1 MSDDFDFLRL
11 HGEDYCQLS
20 NNGYRFADIQA
31 GNGDSNIVTF
41 NADGRTDVHF
51 SVVLKN
57 RESVET
63 LKECIGM
70 DIVEFFVKVWKLNR

>member
-1 MSDDFDFLRL
+1 M
-11 HGEDYCQLS
+11 LS
-20 NNGYRFADIQA
+20 NNGYRFADMT
-31 GNGDSNIVTF
+31 GNGNSYIVTF

>member
-1 MSDDFDFLRL
+1 MSNDFLRL
-11 HGEDYCQLS
+11 HGEDYCLLS
-20 NNGYRFADIQA
+20 NNGYRFADIQT
-31 GNGDSNIVTF
+31 GNGNSYIVTF

-51 SVVLKN
+51 SVVLKK
-57 RESVET
+57 RECVET

>member
-11 HGEDYCQLS
+11 HGEDYCLLS
-20 NNGYRFADIQA
+20 NNGYRVADIQA
-31 GNGDSNIVTF
+31 GNGDSYIVTF

-51 SVVLKN
+51 FCCFKN

-63 LKECIGM
+63 LKECVGM